1 LLGVVV
7 LEERLQLLL
16 VFVKLGEA
24 ILKNVLRNLYFGV
37 SELLKQVFVL
47 LIILLIA
54 FVLLDLAHLVLVLF
68 VRGFTV
74 LLINEFVVDVLKL
87 L

>member
-1 LLGVVV
+1 MLGVVV

-16 VFVKLGEA
+16 IFVKLGEA
-24 ILKNVLRNLYFGV
+24 ILKNVLRNLYFGI

-68 VRGFTV
+68 VRSFTV
-74 LLINEFVVDVLKL
+74 LLIN
-87 L
+87 

>member
-24 ILKNVLRNLYFGV
+24 ILKNVLCNLYFGV

-68 VRGFTV
+68 VRSFTV
-74 LLINEFVVDVLKL
+74 LLIN
-87 L
+87 